1 MERNA
6 SIYGIVLVSFL
17 HVPVHIRINQ
27 AENDGFIAHQGLV
40 MAFRIGDGLFIFAAV
55 GHFPEH
61 AGWLPVFIYFL
72 LDCLNP
78 IIGNIHGH
86 TVIKSV
92 AAIFI
97 FCRQSGHSRYFFGN
111 GDGFGIDLMDK
122 PVGKC
127 QITNGI
133 VVLMSVE
140 VISIITECF
149 SQTMTII

>member
-1 MERNA
+1 
-6 SIYGIVLVSFL
+6 
-17 HVPVHIRINQ
+17 
-27 AENDGFIAHQGLV
+27 

-61 AGWLPVFIYFL
+61 AGWLPVFIYFFF
-72 LDCLNP
+72 DCLNP

-86 TVIKSV
+86 AVIKPV

-97 FCRQSGHSRYFFGN
+97 FSCKSGHSRHFFGN
-111 GDGFGIDLMDK
+111 GNGFGIDLMDK
-122 PVGKC
+122 PIGKC

-140 VISIITECF
+140 IISIITERF
-149 SQTMTII
+149 SQAMTIIQHGGYSVKTEAIEMIFLQPEFTVR